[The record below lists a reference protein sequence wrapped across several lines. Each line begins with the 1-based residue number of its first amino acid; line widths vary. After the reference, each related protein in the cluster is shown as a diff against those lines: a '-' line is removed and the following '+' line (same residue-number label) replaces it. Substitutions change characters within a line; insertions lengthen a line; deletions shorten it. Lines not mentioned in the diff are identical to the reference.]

1 MSTHDPRTLNRRS
14 VLKWGAA
21 AAAVPAAAGAVSLS
35 SALSGGGTH
44 QAVTSLA
51 QDVPFPELEEITI
64 AELRSALDGGRT
76 SARELVDMYL
86 ARIEAIDRNG
96 PKLNSIMEIN
106 PEAQAIAD
114 ALDEELQQQG
124 PRGPL
129 HGIPVLLKD
138 NIDTADQMLTTAGSL
153 ALTQSRPQR
162 DATVVQRLRDAGAV
176 ILGKTTLSEWANFR
190 GFQSSSGWSGR
201 GGQCL
206 NPYVLDRSPCGSSS
220 GSPAAVSANL
230 AAIALG
236 TETDG
241 SIVCPSYVNGVVG
254 LKPTVGLTSRAG
266 VIPIAHSQDTVGP
279 HGRTVADV
287 AAVLGILAGPDPR
300 DPMTEASNGQA
311 YTDYTQF
318 LDPNALQG
326 ARIGVPRNAGFFGYS
341 RQTDIIAEAAIEVLW
356 DLGAEVIDPAD
367 FPNAEDMAA
376 EPGEFEV
383 LLYEFKADLNAY
395 LADRQDPE
403 ISSLED
409 LIRFND
415 EHANEELLYFG
426 QEIFHLAQEKG
437 PLTDQVYQDALAKNH
452 RLSREEG
459 IDAILKQHNLDA
471 LIAPTGSPAWKID
484 LINGDLFLGASS
496 SPAAMAGYPLLT
508 VPAGHVFGLPVGL
521 TFMGT
526 AYSEPTLIK
535 LAYAFEQA
543 THVRQ
548 VPRFLPTSVEPG
560 GVLSAIQGPELAG
573 FGTPVALDAT
583 PVEVGTPT
591 VEPAT

>member
-21 AAAVPAAAGAVSLS
+21 AATVPAAAGAVSLS
-35 SALSGGGTH
+35 SALSGGGGP

-51 QDVPFPELEEITI
+51 QDAPFPELEEITI

-86 ARIEAIDRNG
+86 ARIEAIDRKG

-106 PEAQAIAD
+106 PDAQAIAD
-114 ALDEELQQQG
+114 ALDEELQQHG

-129 HGIPVLLKD
+129 HGIPVLIKD
-138 NIDTADQMLTTAGSL
+138 NFDTADQMLTTAGSL

-162 DATVVQRLRDAGAV
+162 DATVVERLRDAGAI

-230 AAIALG
+230 TAVALG

-287 AAVLGILAGPDPR
+287 AAVLGVLAGPDPR
-300 DPMTEASNGQA
+300 DPMTEASSGQA

-318 LDPNALQG
+318 LDPDALQG

-341 RQTDIIAEAAIEVLW
+341 RQADLIAEAAIEVLR

-367 FPNAEDMAA
+367 FPNAEEMAA

-395 LADRQDPE
+395 LADRKDPE
-403 ISSLED
+403 INSLED
-409 LIRFND
+409 LIRFNE
-415 EHANEELLYFG
+415 EHADEELLYFG

-437 PLTDQVYQDALAKNH
+437 PLTDQVYQDALAKNQ

-459 IDAILKQHNLDA
+459 IDAILQQHNLDA

-543 THVRQ
+543 TRVRQ
-548 VPRFLPTSVEPG
+548 VPRFLATSVEPG
-560 GVLSAIQGPELAG
+560 GVLSAIQSPVVAG

-583 PVEVGTPT
+583 PVGEATPT

>member
-1 MSTHDPRTLNRRS
+1 MSTHSSRTLNRRS
-14 VLKWGAA
+14 VLRWGAA

-35 SALSGGGTH
+35 SALSGGGTP
-44 QAVTSLA
+44 QAATSLA
-51 QDVPFPELEEITI
+51 QDIPFPELEEITI
-64 AELRSALDGGRT
+64 AELRSALDSGRT
-76 SARELVDMYL
+76 SARDLVDMYL
-86 ARIEAIDRNG
+86 ARIDAIDRNG

-114 ALDEELQQQG
+114 ALDQELQQQG

-153 ALTQSRPQR
+153 ALTGSRPQR

-230 AAIALG
+230 AVVAIG

-287 AAVLGILAGPDPR
+287 AAVLGVLAGADPR
-300 DPMTEASNGQA
+300 DPMTEASNGQTH
-311 YTDYTQF
+311 TDYTQF

-341 RQTDIIAEAAIEVLW
+341 RQTDIITEAAIQVLR

-367 FPNAEDMAA
+367 FPNPEEMVA

-415 EHANEELLYFG
+415 EHADEELLYFG
-426 QEIFHLAQEKG
+426 QEIFHMAQEKG
-437 PLTDQVYQDALAKNH
+437 PLTDQVYTDALAKNH
-452 RLSREEG
+452 RFSREEG
-459 IDAILKQHNLDA
+459 IDAILEQHNLDA

-543 THVRQ
+543 TRVRQ

-560 GVLSAIQGPELAG
+560 GVLSAIEGPQAAG
-573 FGTPVALDAT
+573 FGTPVPLDAT
-583 PVEVGTPT
+583 PVEAGTPT